1 MNSLTTDKPYWNTL
15 LRIERRDPDCI
26 ETVPKP
32 SLGVTYLSVFQYGHT
47 QFGIEPKSFSLR
59 THDFPLWD
67 IACPNAYW
75 PVSRYS
81 HAVACYHIETHYRP
95 SIMPSR
101 YTRLWRVL
109 PFAIMRFNMVSYR
122 CRSRLLSDFSAI
134 LFQLFSVTSGFS
146 LSLSTDTNHIETHSG
161 NWTQRIE
168 ISILHPAGQWPLS
181 LNVFQYGARSRTRTG
196 MPFRARDF
204 KSLMYTISSPGQI
217 YY

>member
-1 MNSLTTDKPYWNTL
+1 MLPYWNTL

-81 HAVACYHIETHYRP
+81 HAVACCHIETHYRP
-95 SIMPSR
+95 SIMPGR

-122 CRSRLLSDFSAI
+122 YRSRLLSDFSAI

-146 LSLSTDTNHIETHSG
+146 LSLSTDTNHIETHYRISVLSLG
-161 NWTQRIE
+161 KFTIYCNGLAFYSPADSLGIFPIMCFNMERDKRIE
-168 ISILHPAGQWPLS
+168 LLTEDWKSAVLPL
-181 LNVFQYGARSRTRTG
+181 N
-196 MPFRARDF
+196 
-204 KSLMYTISSPGQI
+204 
-217 YY
+217 